1 MRRRR
6 IWGTAAAVA
15 AGLSGIL
22 VFQGVTGNPIG
33 SLDDEG
39 GSGPVRTEA
48 RSLGLKT
55 DANGHS
61 ATLAQQD
68 TKPFSMLGVT
78 WSDPHARIA
87 GSVEARARK
96 AGTDTWGRWVHLDGN
111 TAPEDKN
118 AKRGGTDPAWVGPSD
133 GVEVRVVAGGKATD
147 RLPAGLRLDMID
159 PGRSKAA
166 SIDTAAYVMEGAAGA
181 ETTDPTPTDTPTT
194 TDPGTGTTTE
204 PTPDQTTDPAP
215 TDTATASPSDTAATP
230 TDPAPT
236 DTATTSPAPTDS
248 ASATASATPTV
259 SVPPAPPSTVPQP
272 AIKSRADWQADESIS
287 PEAPSYLPGPVKAV
301 AVHHTADSNTYTCA
315 DGPAI
320 VRGIYTYHVKSNGWK
335 DIGYNFLVDKCGV
348 IYEGRKGGVDR
359 PVFGAHT
366 YGFNS
371 ETAGVSVLGDYNTAV
386 PSTAALTSVARL
398 AAWKLGQYKVDP
410 TGTTTLTAGA
420 AGPSGTGRNWAA
432 GDKLTFPTIFGH
444 RDGYNTECPGN
455 NLYGQLGTL
464 RTWAGGPVAG
474 LTVKSVSGAGAAGG
488 KYYTR
493 GPVTV
498 SWSATTPAALIAKNE
513 LLVDGKAVA
522 TVAGSATSASTTV
535 AVGSHTVQ
543 VRATHQ
549 SGKTATSAAVTVVG
563 DTTAPYFS
571 TKPTAE
577 LTGGT
582 VSSTS
587 APVKLRWKAADALA
601 LRDVRLTTPAV
612 TYGPATTVSGT
623 LGAKPGVTTYFTLS
637 AYDQAGNK
645 GAATVGATPAILQES
660 AAAKYSSWATRSSSS
675 YLGGYSYSSGTKNAS
690 LTWTFTGR
698 SAAWVVSRS
707 STSGQAYVYV
717 DGVKVT
723 TVDLKSATTMYRN
736 AIWTKTWASS
746 AKHTVKI
753 VVVGTY
759 GRPTI
764 TTDGLVY
771 LK

>member
-22 VFQGVTGNPIG
+22 VFQGVTGNPSG

-55 DANGHS
+55 DASGHS
-61 ATLAQQD
+61 ASLAQQD

-78 WSDPHARIA
+78 WSDPSAKIT

-111 TAPEDKN
+111 TAPEDKA
-118 AKRGGTDPAWVGPSD
+118 AKRGGTDPAWVGASD
-133 GVEVRVVAGGKATD
+133 GVEVRVVAGGKATAK
-147 RLPAGLRLDMID
+147 LPAGLRVDMID
-159 PGRSKAA
+159 PGRSKTS
-166 SIDTAAYVMEGAAGA
+166 SIDTAAYVMSGAAGA
-181 ETTDPTPTDTPTT
+181 ETTDPTPSDTPTS
-194 TDPGTGTTTE
+194 TDPGSGTTTE
-204 PTPDQTTDPAP
+204 PTPGQTTDPAP
-215 TDTATASPSDTAATP
+215 TDTATASPSDTATTP
-230 TDPAPT
+230 TDPATT
-236 DTATTSPAPTDS
+236 DPATTSPAPTDS

-272 AIKSRADWQADESIS
+272 VIKSRTEWGADESIS

-371 ETAGVSVLGDYNTAV
+371 ETAGISVLGDYNTAT

-398 AAWKLGQYKVDP
+398 AAWKLGQYGVDP

-432 GDKLTFPTIFGH
+432 QDKLTFPTIFGH

-455 NLYGQLGTL
+455 NLYAQLGTL
-464 RTWAGGPVAG
+464 RSWAGGPVAG

-498 SWSATTPAALIAKNE
+498 NWSATTPSSLIAKNE
-513 LLVDGKAVA
+513 LLVDGKVAA
-522 TVAGSATSASTTV
+522 TVAGTATSASATV
-535 AVGSHTVQ
+535 TAGAHSVQ

-549 SGKTATSAAVTVVG
+549 SGKAATSAGVTVVG
-563 DTTAPYFS
+563 DTTAPVFT

-577 LTGGT
+577 LTAGT
-582 VSSTS
+582 VNTTS
-587 APVKLRWKAADALA
+587 APVLLRWKATDTPA

-612 TYGPATTVSGT
+612 TYGPATTVSGV
-623 LGAKPGVTTYFTLS
+623 LAAKPAVATTWTLS

-645 GAATVGATPAILQES
+645 GTAAVAATPVILQETS
-660 AAAKYSSWATRSSSS
+660 AVKAGTWTARSSTS
-675 YLGGYSYSSGTKNAS
+675 YLAGKSYSSGTKNAS

-707 STSGQAYVYV
+707 TTSGQAYVYV
-717 DGVKVT
+717 DNVKVA
-723 TVDLKSATTMYRN
+723 TVDLKSATTLYRN
-736 AIWTKTWASS
+736 AIWTKTWATS

-753 VVVGTY
+753 VVVGTA
-759 GRPTI
+759 GRPTV

>member
-22 VFQGVTGNPIG
+22 VFQGVTGNPTG

-39 GSGPVRTEA
+39 GSGPVHTEA

-78 WSDPHARIA
+78 WADPSAKIT
-87 GSVEARARK
+87 GSVEARTRK
-96 AGTDTWGRWVHLDGN
+96 AGTDTWGRWVHLDGDN
-111 TAPEDKN
+111 EQVEKGAR
-118 AKRGGTDPAWVGPSD
+118 RGGTEPAWVGPSD
-133 GVEVRVVAGGKATD
+133 GVEVRVVAGGKTTAK
-147 RLPAGLRLDMID
+147 LPAGLRLDMID
-159 PGRSKAA
+159 PGRSRTS

-215 TDTATASPSDTAATP
+215 TDTATAAPSDTAATP
-230 TDPAPT
+230 TEPAPT

-248 ASATASATPTV
+248 ASATVSATPTV

-272 AIKSRADWQADESIS
+272 PIMSRAEWGADESIS
-287 PEAPSYLPGPVKAV
+287 PEAPAYLPGPVKAV
-301 AVHHTADSNTYTCA
+301 VVHHTVDSNAYTCA
-315 DGPAI
+315 DGPAL

-348 IYEGRKGGVDR
+348 LYEGRKGGVDR

-371 ETAGVSVLGDYNTAV
+371 ETAGISMLGDYNTAA
-386 PSTAALTSVARL
+386 PTAAALTSVARL
-398 AAWKLGQYKVDP
+398 AAWKLGQYGVDP
-410 TGTTTLTAGA
+410 NSTTTLTPGA
-420 AGPSGTGRNWAA
+420 AGGNYFGKTWATGE
-432 GDKLTFPTIFGH
+432 KLTFPTVFGH

-455 NLYGQLGTL
+455 NLYGQLGTI
-464 RTWAGGPVAG
+464 RSWAAGPVAG

-488 KYYTR
+488 TYYTR

-498 SWSATTPAALIAKNE
+498 SWSATTPASLIARNE

-522 TVAGSATSASTTV
+522 TVAGSATSAATTV
-535 AVGSHTVQ
+535 AAGSHTVQ

-563 DTTAPYFS
+563 DTTAPSFS

-582 VSSTS
+582 VNTTS
-587 APVKLRWKAADALA
+587 APVKLRWKATDALA

-612 TYGPATTVSGT
+612 TYAPATTVSGV

-660 AAAKYSSWATRSSSS
+660 AAAKYSTWSSRSSSS

-707 STSGQAYVYV
+707 TTSGQAYVYV

-759 GRPTI
+759 GRPTV